1 MPPVGARNLDSFVFP
16 IDGWAYVRGRP
27 LADDRLCHDWV
38 ECWRDVSGAL
48 VVCRQK
54 VGEAAE
60 FQVSFP
66 GFASFVVSFGKRQL
80 IEANVAP
87 GTPEFA
93 LDHFVADQVLPR
105 VLAHQGNL
113 VLHAGAVEVEG
124 RAIVLLGQSGRGKST
139 LSASFDQAGFP
150 IIGDDALI
158 IDWECS
164 RPVLQAVYPSLRLLP
179 DSLDALGLGQ
189 VPVSPVAHY
198 TPKQRVDLPLTV
210 SRGQTPSPI
219 AAIFVLAEPA
229 RNAAISLRTLS
240 PAETCL
246 AIISNSFALDP
257 TDKTL
262 AAKKLQQASS
272 LANQFSAFEISYP
285 REYSRLPDVRAA
297 ICCKLSQ
304 LDVPTEQAENC

>member
-1 MPPVGARNLDSFVFP
+1 MRSVEACNFVSKMFP
-16 IDGWAYVRGRP
+16 IDGWVYVSGAP
-27 LADDRLCHDWV
+27 LAQEIFCHDWI
-38 ECWRDVSGAL
+38 ECWRDDSGTL
-48 VVCRQK
+48 VVCRPK
-54 VGEAAE
+54 IGEAADY
-60 FQVSFP
+60 QVSFS
-66 GFASFVVSFGKRQL
+66 GYASFVVSFGKQQL
-80 IEANVAP
+80 FKANVAP
-87 GTPEFA
+87 GTPELA

-105 VLAHQGNL
+105 VLAHQGKL

-139 LSASFDQAGFP
+139 LSASFDRACFP

-158 IDWECS
+158 IDWECN

-210 SRGQTPSPI
+210 SRGQTPLPI

-229 RNAAISLRTLS
+229 SNDAISLRTMS

-272 LANQFSAFEISYP
+272 LANQFPAFEISYP

-297 ICCKLSQ
+297 ICSKLSQ
-304 LDVPTEQAENC
+304 PNVPSEQAEHW